1 MKAVILAGGQ
11 SKRLRPL
18 TDDKPKTMVEIGG
31 KPIIEWQIDWLKSHG
46 VTSLVI
52 LANYKRDV
60 LINHLGS
67 GERFGIKTAFA
78 IEDGPLGTGGA
89 LKNAAH
95 ILSSDKEF
103 LMVNGDVISDIDVG
117 SLKLGHDDVAALSL
131 VPLRSPYGII
141 QTNDTKITRF
151 DEKPMLNEFWINAG
165 IYLMSSEIFD
175 YLPDKGDMEKTA
187 FPQLA
192 KEKRLAGIKFNSAY
206 WRSVDTVKDV
216 EEVGKD
222 LEEKHSKVL

>member
-31 KPIIEWQIDWLKSHG
+31 RPIIEWQIDWLKSHG
-46 VTSLVI
+46 VTSFVI

-67 GERFGIKTAFA
+67 GEKFGIKTAFA

-117 SLKLGHDDVAALSL
+117 HLKLGANDVAALSL
-131 VPLRSPYGII
+131 VPLKSPYGVI
-141 QTNDTKITRF
+141 QTDNSKITRF
-151 DEKPMLNEFWINAG
+151 DEKPTLNEFWINAG

-175 YLPDKGDMEKTA
+175 YLPEKGDMEKTA
-187 FPQLA
+187 FPELA
-192 KEKRLAGIKFNSAY
+192 KENRLAGIKFDSAY

-222 LEEKHSKVL
+222 LEGRKLVK

>member
-31 KPIIEWQIDWLKSHG
+31 RPIIEWQIDWLKSHG
-46 VTSLVI
+46 VTSFVI

-67 GERFGIKTAFA
+67 GEKFGIKTAFA

-117 SLKLGHDDVAALSL
+117 HLKLGANDVAALSL
-131 VPLRSPYGII
+131 VPLKSPYGVI
-141 QTNDTKITRF
+141 QTDNSKITRF
-151 DEKPMLNEFWINAG
+151 DEKPTLNEFWINAG

-175 YLPDKGDMEKTA
+175 YLPEKGDMEKTA
-187 FPQLA
+187 FPELA
-192 KEKRLAGIKFNSAY
+192 KENRLAGIKFDSAY

-222 LEEKHSKVL
+222 LEGRKLIK

>member
-31 KPIIEWQIDWLKSHG
+31 RPIIEWQIDWLKSHG
-46 VTSLVI
+46 VTSFVI

-67 GERFGIKTAFA
+67 GEKFGIKTAFA
-78 IEDGPLGTGGA
+78 LEDGPLGTGGA

-117 SLKLGHDDVAALSL
+117 HLKLGANDVAALSL
-131 VPLRSPYGII
+131 VPLKSPYGVI
-141 QTNDTKITRF
+141 QTDNSKITRF
-151 DEKPMLNEFWINAG
+151 DEKPTLNEFWINAG

-175 YLPDKGDMEKTA
+175 YLPEKGDMEKTA
-187 FPQLA
+187 FPELA
-192 KEKRLAGIKFNSAY
+192 KENRLAGIKFDSAY

-222 LEEKHSKVL
+222 LEGRKLVK